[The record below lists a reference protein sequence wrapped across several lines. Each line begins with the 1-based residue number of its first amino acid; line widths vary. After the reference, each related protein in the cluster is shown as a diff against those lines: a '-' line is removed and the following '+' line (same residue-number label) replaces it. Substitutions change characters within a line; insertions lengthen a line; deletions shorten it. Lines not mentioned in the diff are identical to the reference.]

1 MSFYR
6 TLFCM
11 FISILGCLAPLNA
24 QVLLPDPVAPRGTAG
39 VLTQPLE
46 IKAQKVAVAIEDNVA
61 KTTIEWTFYNQYN
74 RRIEG
79 TFYLPLPQSA
89 VIKDFE
95 MDINGRRTPAELLN
109 AGKANKIY
117 EDIVRRMVDPALLEY
132 QAAGLIKAR
141 IFPIEPRSTKVVALS
156 YRHPLPKP
164 GTFHEYHLALN
175 KGKQPMHFQF
185 EADIKN
191 KQPLQTLYAPN
202 FTFSETHHSDHH
214 WSASLNETHFSPQH
228 DLRLYLAYRKD
239 DLGVDLL
246 THAEN
251 GENTFMLRL
260 TPNLDRDGPQ
270 PAKDLLFVMDTSGS
284 MAGEKLEQAKRAL
297 RFCLA
302 NLGRDDRF
310 AIVTFATET
319 NRLSDTWL
327 QNSDANQT
335 RAKQFVADIRA
346 LGGTNLEEALDRVN
360 DMPKA
365 SDRPM
370 MVMLLSDGH
379 PTIGSR
385 EPDPLVAKVEAAAG
399 KRIFVLGIGLK
410 THTLLLDRIA
420 EKSAATSFH
429 VLPEEDLEIK
439 ISDLYRH
446 IQYPVLSD
454 VRFECRGVTLSA
466 VHPKKIADLFAGQ
479 PLTLLGRFSGHG
491 RADFRIHGTSAG
503 KTHTFN
509 YQLDFSQSNHHDF
522 LPRLWAQR
530 RIAFLLENYRKG
542 DSEVEEEITKLARRY
557 GIVTPFTAYL
567 IIEDIAETPPAS
579 ESRPVSSTR
588 REHAPSPMR
597 DLRGTQG
604 RSNVEAV
611 KRMAEMQE
619 SDQVADGYLAMP
631 APKPAGDDEAKI
643 DRKDT
648 ANTTSQQA
656 VRFIQGRAF
665 YQRGAVWQDAFWP
678 KADKAKQK
686 IVELQYGSDA
696 WWRLWRKNPSLA
708 GILSL
713 GPEVQFTFEKQ
724 LYQIT
729 R

>member
-6 TLFCM
+6 FLFCM
-11 FISILGCLAPLNA
+11 FLSAMGGLAPLYA
-24 QVLLPDPVAPRGTAG
+24 QVLLPDRESSRGTAG
-39 VLTQPLE
+39 VFSQPLE
-46 IKAQKVAVAIEDNVA
+46 IKTQKVAVVIEDNIA

-95 MDINGRRTPAELLN
+95 MDINGQRTPAELLN
-109 AGKANKIY
+109 AAKANKIY

-191 KQPLQTLYAPN
+191 RQPLQTLYAPN
-202 FTFSETHHSDHH
+202 FTFGETHHSDHH
-214 WSASLNETHFSPQH
+214 WTATFNETHFSPQH

-239 DLGVDLL
+239 ELGVDLL

-260 TPNLDRDGPQ
+260 TPNRDGDGPQ

-319 NRLSDTWL
+319 QRLSNGWL
-327 QNSDANQT
+327 ANNNANQT
-335 RAKQFVADIRA
+335 RAKQFVDDIRA
-346 LGGTNLEEALDRVN
+346 LGGTNFEEALDRVN

-385 EPDPLVAKVEAAAG
+385 EPDALVAKVNPAAG

-410 THTLLLDRIA
+410 THTLLLDRVA
-420 EKSAATSFH
+420 KKAAATSFH

-454 VRFECRGVTLSA
+454 VRFECRGVSLSA

-479 PLTLLGRFSGHG
+479 PLTLFGHFSGHG
-491 RADFRIHGTSAG
+491 RANFQIQGRSGG
-503 KTHTFN
+503 KKRTFN
-509 YQLDFSQSNHHDF
+509 YQLDFSHSNNHDF

-567 IIEDIAETPPAS
+567 IVEDEAE
-579 ESRPVSSTR
+579 EVSVTATR
-588 REHAPSPMR
+588 RERAPSPMR

-604 RSNVEAV
+604 RSNVVAV
-611 KRMAEMQE
+611 KQMAEMQE
-619 SDQVADGYLAMP
+619 SDQLADGYASMP
-631 APKPAGDDEAKI
+631 ATEQKADGERVLHDQSRPKPRA
-643 DRKDT
+643 
-648 ANTTSQQA
+648 QQA
-656 VRFIQGRAF
+656 VRYIQGRAF
-665 YQRGAVWQDAFWP
+665 YQNGQVWQDAFWP
-678 KADKAKQK
+678 KAKKAKQK
-686 IVELQYGSDA
+686 IVTLQYGSDA
-696 WWRLWRKNPSLA
+696 WWKLWREVPSLS

-713 GPEVQFTFEKQ
+713 GPEVQFTFRKQ
-724 LYQIT
+724 LYQVT

>member
-1 MSFYR
+1 MSYFR
-6 TLFCM
+6 TLLCLFL
-11 FISILGCLAPLNA
+11 SVLGCVAPLSA
-24 QVLLPDPVAPRGTAG
+24 QVLLPSEATHGTAG
-39 VLTQPLE
+39 AFRQPLE
-46 IKAQKVAVAIEDNVA
+46 IQAQKVQVAIEGNVA
-61 KTTIEWTFYNQYN
+61 KTTIEWTFFNQYN

-109 AGKANKIY
+109 AAKANKIY

-132 QAAGLIKAR
+132 QAAGMIKAR
-141 IFPIEPRSTKVVALS
+141 IFPIEPRATKVVALS

-175 KGKQPMHFQF
+175 KGKQPMDFQF
-185 EADIKN
+185 QVDIKH

-214 WSASLNETHFSPQH
+214 WSATFHERHFSPQH

-260 TPNLDRDGPQ
+260 TPNLDRTGPQ

-319 NRLSDTWL
+319 NRLSDGWL
-327 QNSDANQT
+327 ANSGANQT
-335 RAKQFVADIRA
+335 RAKQFVDDIRA
-346 LGGTNLEEALDRVN
+346 LGGTNFEEALDTVN
-360 DMPKA
+360 TMPKA
-365 SDRPM
+365 ADRPM

-379 PTIGSR
+379 PTIGNR
-385 EPDPLVAKVEAAAG
+385 EPDALVAKIDPAAG

-410 THTLLLDRIA
+410 THTLLLDRVA
-420 EKSAATSFH
+420 EKAAATSFH

-446 IQYPVLSD
+446 IQFPVLSD

-479 PLTLLGRFSGHG
+479 PLTLLGRFSGQG
-491 RADFRIHGTSAG
+491 RADFQIHGTSGG
-503 KTHTFN
+503 KTRNFS
-509 YQLDFSQSNHHDF
+509 YQLDFSSSNTHDF

-530 RIAFLLENYRKG
+530 RIAYLLENYRKG

-557 GIVTPFTAYL
+557 GIVTPFTAFL
-567 IIEDIAETPPAS
+567 IVEDTT
-579 ESRPVSSTR
+579 ESMAVSGPR
-588 REHAPSPMR
+588 REDEQAPSPMR

-604 RSNVEAV
+604 RDNVVAV
-611 KRMAEMQE
+611 KQMFEMQE
-619 SDQVADGYLAMP
+619 SDQLSDGYAAAP
-631 APKPAGDDEAKI
+631 AAKPAGEDRMSSLRLETEAPKA
-643 DRKDT
+643 RP
-648 ANTTSQQA
+648 NQA
-656 VRFIQGRAF
+656 VRYIQGRAF
-665 YQRGAVWQDAFWP
+665 YQNGLVWQDAFWP
-678 KADKAKQK
+678 KAEKAKQN
-686 IVELQYGSDA
+686 IVNLQYGSDA
-696 WWRLWRKNPSLA
+696 WWKLWREHPSLSS
-708 GILSL
+708 ILSL

-724 LYQIT
+724 LYQVT